1 LKGLNIWI
9 QPKKQLPA
17 FLNSLAHLRSNSPE
31 ELVKLSGQ
39 RSELPKSFKK
49 ISSPSRGR
57 IKVGV
62 NSRMAHSE
70 KTFFHALLYAIESP
84 SLLSPPAR
92 GGEDFYFGFGT
103 LDLQS
108 STKVKDD

>member
-1 LKGLNIWI
+1 M
-9 QPKKQLPA
+9 
-17 FLNSLAHLRSNSPE
+17 
-31 ELVKLSGQ
+31 
-39 RSELPKSFKK
+39 
-49 ISSPSRGR
+49 
-57 IKVGV
+57 GV

-84 SLLSPPAR
+84 SLCNHGHGLPMYQVQTSLLSPPAR